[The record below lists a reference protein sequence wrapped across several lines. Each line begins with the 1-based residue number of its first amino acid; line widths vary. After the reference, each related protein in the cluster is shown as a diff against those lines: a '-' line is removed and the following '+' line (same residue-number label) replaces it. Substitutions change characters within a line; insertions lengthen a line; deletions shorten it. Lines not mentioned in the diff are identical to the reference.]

1 MTFPQLEDP
10 FVLRKALDVS
20 RKQLWELQDRI
31 NQLGPDGGV
40 SRWVVVG
47 CTLSQSCLK
56 GHGGVPIALC
66 IFLDPLVLRI
76 NCLVIRE

>member
-20 RKQLWELQDRI
+20 RKQLWELQDRL

-40 SRWVVVG
+40 SRWVKGGEVG
-47 CTLSQSCLK
+47 VTMGLLLPSNLLAFEPNFK
-56 GHGGVPIALC
+56 V
-66 IFLDPLVLRI
+66 
-76 NCLVIRE
+76 